1 MLVFVNSL
9 VSPDLFQKASPHYS
23 FVKSV
28 CDNEIIISAGLYYT
42 DV

>member
-23 FVKSV
+23 FVRSV
-28 CDNEIIISAGLYYT
+28 CDNEIISVGLYYT
-42 DV
+42 DA

>member
-9 VSPDLFQKASPHYS
+9 VSPDLFQKGSLHYS

-28 CDNEIIISAGLYYT
+28 CDNEILISVGLYYT

>member
-9 VSPDLFQKASPHYS
+9 VSPDLFQKAVLHSS
-23 FVKSV
+23 SVKSA
-28 CDNEIIISAGLYYT
+28 CDSEIIISVGLYYI